1 LKSPAPL
8 NLFLE
13 VTIASAA
20 AEICEQSWKKKKKN
34 SLISI
39 SATSSFYGLTYPFVT
54 DPYAI
59 VQKKHYV
66 TIEKQQFFLPPLL

>member
-1 LKSPAPL
+1 
-8 NLFLE
+8 LE
-13 VTIASAA
+13 
-20 AEICEQSWKKKKKN
+20 EKEKN

-66 TIEKQQFFLPPLL
+66 TIEKQQFFLPPFIAMID